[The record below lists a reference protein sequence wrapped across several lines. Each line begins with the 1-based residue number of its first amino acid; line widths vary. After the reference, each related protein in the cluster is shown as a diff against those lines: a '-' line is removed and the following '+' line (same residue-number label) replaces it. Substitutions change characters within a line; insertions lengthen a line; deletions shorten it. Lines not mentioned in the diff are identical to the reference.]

1 MPASLPPHLP
11 QLDAHPWFAA
21 LPPALRTQLLA
32 AAGLRRL
39 PAGHALF
46 RRGDPPCGLYAVLDG
61 SLTIGAVDAHGKEAL
76 LTVADPVTWF
86 GEIALFDGQP
96 RTHDAVA
103 LDDALLLHVPQ
114 PALLAILDATPQY
127 WRQFA
132 LLMAQKLRLSFL
144 TVESMSVMS
153 AAQRLAARLLMIA
166 DGYGGISAGRTHVR
180 LSQEKLAAMLSL
192 TRQTTN
198 QLLNALQADGVVR
211 LHVGEIEIV
220 DVDALRRASGLH
232 DGPR

>member
-1 MPASLPPHLP
+1 
-11 QLDAHPWFAA
+11 
-21 LPPALRTQLLA
+21 
-32 AAGLRRL
+32 
-39 PAGHALF
+39 
-46 RRGDPPCGLYAVLDG
+46 
-61 SLTIGAVDAHGKEAL
+61 
-76 LTVADPVTWF
+76 
-86 GEIALFDGQP
+86 
-96 RTHDAVA
+96 
-103 LDDALLLHVPQ
+103 DALLLHVPQ
-114 PALLAILDATPQY
+114 SALLAILDATPQY

-166 DGYGGISAGRTHVR
+166 DGYGGISAGRTRVR

-220 DVDALRRASGLH
+220 DVDALRR
-232 DGPR
+232 

>member
-1 MPASLPPHLP
+1 MPASLAPYLP

-21 LPPALRTQLLA
+21 LPPALRAQLLA
-32 AAGLRRL
+32 AAELRRL

-103 LDDALLLHVPQ
+103 LDDAL
-114 PALLAILDATPQY
+114 
-127 WRQFA
+127 
-132 LLMAQKLRLSFL
+132 
-144 TVESMSVMS
+144 
-153 AAQRLAARLLMIA
+153 
-166 DGYGGISAGRTHVR
+166 
-180 LSQEKLAAMLSL
+180 
-192 TRQTTN
+192 
-198 QLLNALQADGVVR
+198 
-211 LHVGEIEIV
+211 
-220 DVDALRRASGLH
+220 
-232 DGPR
+232 